1 MTVNLKS
8 FFSTLFFTTCLVGF
22 AFGGTAHA
30 FQGKDQIPKLSGE
43 VHISKEDFTAQSDLV
58 QEKPR
63 NDDSLAYHIR
73 LPKGWQKIDNPVNG
87 IDDNSNILHQI
98 STYAGPPRIEHRSLL
113 RIRTADAT
121 SLISMDDWFIGYM
134 MQMGFAIEGMT
145 VDSPRRITA
154 QYAVFEDNEPFIVRA
169 VATLSGHH
177 IILAEYL
184 VPQNVY
190 QAERDQQI
198 WAMTGFDLTSPNLAP
213 PVDVKTFSFL
223 NVVKFDYPANW
234 NFPDP
239 GIRDFNRMDAH
250 ISNTLSSIPQK
261 YEQKIP
267 DRMGGR
273 IDISVIS
280 RTENTQITSEIN
292 RLNAELTS
300 KNYKLGKYLGN
311 IKIDPLPSLTQN
323 IRVDSYELDGLTEKL
338 TGYEYWIAVLQTPDY
353 YVLVQLTTLGRNDNF
368 ILWAENTETYK
379 TLIRSLSPATYN

>member
-22 AFGGTAHA
+22 VCGGTAHA

-58 QEKPR
+58 QEKPL

-73 LPKGWQKIDNPVNG
+73 LPKGWQKINNSING
-87 IDDNSNILHQI
+87 IDNNSNILHQI
-98 STYAGPPRIEHRSLL
+98 STYTGPPRIEHRSSL

-134 MQMGFAIEGMT
+134 IQMGFAIEGMT

-198 WAMTGFDLTSPNLAP
+198 WAMTGFDLTSPTLTP
-213 PVDVKTFSFL
+213 PVAIKTFAFL
-223 NVVKFDYPANW
+223 NVVKFDYPSNW

-261 YEQKIP
+261 YEQNIP

-353 YVLVQLTTLGRNDNF
+353 FVLVQLTTVGRNENF
-368 ILWAENTETYK
+368 ILWAESTATYK
-379 TLIRSLSPATYN
+379 ALIQSLRSAS